1 MYHII
6 VNPIAGG
13 RRARKN
19 LEIVKRLLAERGVG
33 YTVYETSGAGDAKE
47 IAARLTA
54 RDEAGQAAEAALTQT
69 ENLRPVPLELVVVG
83 GDGTLHEVLN
93 GISDPS
99 ACRLG
104 LIPSGT
110 GNDFAAAAN
119 IPLDAE
125 KAAEIILGG
134 TPKET
139 DFLSVG
145 GVRCMN
151 VGGLGMDVDVL
162 VRCKKGRIKGKIKY
176 RLSLL
181 QSLFTF

>member
-33 YTVYETSGAGDAKE
+33 YNVYETSGAGDAKE

-83 GDGTLHEVLN
+83 GDGTLHHTVN
-93 GISDPS
+93 GLLRLEHLPEEELRFNGVASLTDPLGRPRYTVGQSIDIQVAACDVSMGRVSFTLPPS
-99 ACRLG
+99 A
-104 LIPSGT
+104 
-110 GNDFAAAAN
+110 D
-119 IPLDAE
+119 
-125 KAAEIILGG
+125 
-134 TPKET
+134 
-139 DFLSVG
+139 
-145 GVRCMN
+145 
-151 VGGLGMDVDVL
+151 
-162 VRCKKGRIKGKIKY
+162 
-176 RLSLL
+176 
-181 QSLFTF
+181 

>member
-69 ENLRPVPLELVVVG
+69 
-83 GDGTLHEVLN
+83 
-93 GISDPS
+93 
-99 ACRLG
+99 
-104 LIPSGT
+104 
-110 GNDFAAAAN
+110 
-119 IPLDAE
+119 
-125 KAAEIILGG
+125 
-134 TPKET
+134 
-139 DFLSVG
+139 
-145 GVRCMN
+145 
-151 VGGLGMDVDVL
+151 
-162 VRCKKGRIKGKIKY
+162 
-176 RLSLL
+176 
-181 QSLFTF
+181 